1 MAKVTIVLDK
11 RIADKNGLYPI
22 KLRISAQRSNTSV
35 NTGVYIKENA
45 FIGKPE
51 HSIANTYPR
60 AKQINQD
67 LYSLYFRY
75 MSAIIDLERSGRL
88 SAMSAADIH
97 KYVTNTDIKPK
108 EKEAGTKKAERM
120 FMPCMVDYRNQCRTD
135 RTKQGFD
142 YSMKMITR
150 FNRAAEKL
158 HFEDINY
165 PFLTEF
171 DHWMENNGIGIATR
185 GIVFR
190 NIRTIYNYAI
200 NSDWVDIKLYPFR
213 KFKIK
218 QHNKEKVYLPEEKMH
233 ALLSLDLSQ
242 EQGNGLELA
251 RDFFLLSFML
261 CGINPIDLYNL
272 PAETEQISFVRQKI
286 KFHEPLPVH
295 IRLQPEAKYLISQH
309 KGTRYLLD
317 LAEKYLSFESCYHFM
332 KHRLKKL
339 GEMIGCPDIT
349 FYWARYTWATYASKI
364 DVSDSTIS
372 KALGH
377 TDSTLA
383 EKRYISFDWSKVDKA
398 NRRVL
403 DYAFYNEE

>member
-11 RIADKNGLYPI
+11 RTADKQGLYPI

-35 NTGVYIKENA
+35 NTGVFIREDA
-45 FIGKPE
+45 FIGEPE
-51 HSIANTYPR
+51 HTIANVYPH
-60 AKQINQD
+60 AKQINQN
-67 LYSLYFRY
+67 LYALYFRY
-75 MSAIIDLERSGRL
+75 VSAIVDLERSGRL
-88 SAMSAADIH
+88 SAMSAADIR
-97 KYVTNTDIKPK
+97 KYVTGTDIKAE
-108 EKEAGTKKAERM
+108 EKKVERV
-120 FMPCMVDYRNQCRTD
+120 FTSCMLDYRNQCRTD
-135 RTKQGFD
+135 RTKQSFD

-150 FNRAAEKL
+150 FRGTEKL
-158 HFEDINY
+158 RFEDINY
-165 PFLTEF
+165 QFLTEF
-171 DHWMENNGIGIATR
+171 DRWMENNGIGVSTR

-190 NIRTIYNYAI
+190 NMRTVYNYAI
-200 NSDWVDIKLYPFR
+200 NNDWVEMKLYPFR

-218 QHNKEKVYLPEEKMH
+218 QSHKEKVYLSEEKMH
-233 ALLSLDLSQ
+233 ALLSLDLSH

-272 PAETEQISFVRQKI
+272 PAEEEQISFVRQKI
-286 KFHEPLPVH
+286 KFHEPQPIH

-309 KGTRYLLD
+309 KGTQHLIN

-339 GEMIGCPDIT
+339 GAMIGCPDIT

-364 DVSDSTIS
+364 DISDSTIS

-377 TDSTLA
+377 ADSTLA
-383 EKRYISFDWSKVDKA
+383 EKKYISFDWEKVDKA

-403 DYAFYNEE
+403 DYAFYNEV